1 MENIENVENMENKES
16 KEQTV
21 TSAYY
26 TPDITDLHVGYECEF
41 VPHGRMVG
49 EPDNAYKWDK
59 ITLTQDT
66 TNVWSD
72 KWSDLIKR
80 FYIRTPYLTREQIE
94 AEGWE
99 EREQK
104 EGEIKFWKPCFVKG
118 PYQLFFHKRLEI
130 SGPNI
135 SYLGE
140 CKSINEFRKI
150 IKWLGL

>member
-1 MENIENVENMENKES
+1 MENMENMENKES

-26 TPDITDLHVGYECEF
+26 TPDITDLHVGYECEKF
-41 VPHGRMVG
+41 SHLSGKN
-49 EPDNAYKWDK
+49 EPFIIDVFRLNEIMDEELNDYREHH
-59 ITLTQDT
+59 L
-66 TNVWSD
+66 
-72 KWSDLIKR
+72 
-80 FYIRTPYLTREQIE
+80 RTPYLTTEQIE
-94 AEGWE
+94 SEGWE